1 MNASREADDSR
12 GCGSREDHGH
22 MTVAPPTALAPAAP
36 APGPAHAPASAAAA
50 RSSVRD
56 LLRRAGV
63 SLDSV
68 TAADVLLVTSE
79 LVTNAIRHGGGLAAF
94 HIEIT
99 DDALLLSVADTNPDP
114 PLPRTGTPDRPGGY
128 GWPLVQRLADRVDV
142 RSHGGGKTISAELRL
157 A

>member
-12 GCGSREDHGH
+12 GCGSREGHGH

-36 APGPAHAPASAAAA
+36 APAPAHAPASAAAA